1 MGLRGARDFAL
12 ADPVEIVQKIEQRAH
27 EAEASKERGNKMQLT
42 RKALNA
48 RWAWTSAAAF
58 AALAVLVLLDTY
70 LRAKTGYGA
79 ADLQGVPEAW
89 GIRLIANHWADPAD
103 AALAGFGLGF
113 DYLFMPLYGAALY
126 FGAIEARER
135 FASKPGARRRIM
147 ALLAMAPVAGALF
160 DACENALQMVMLTHG
175 PSQTLASLAAEAT
188 TAKFVGVAVGLALS
202 LAAVAGLFVKKKEE
216 GTEK

>member
-1 MGLRGARDFAL
+1 
-12 ADPVEIVQKIEQRAH
+12 
-27 EAEASKERGNKMQLT
+27 MQLS

-48 RWAWTSAAAF
+48 RWAWTSAAAI
-58 AALAVLVLLDTY
+58 AALTVLGLLDTY
-70 LRAKTGYGA
+70 LKAKTGYGA

-89 GIRLIANHWADPAD
+89 GIHLIANHWADPAD

-135 FASKPGARRRIM
+135 LAPKPGALRRIL

-160 DACENALQMVMLTHG
+160 DACENGLQMVMLTQG
-175 PSQTLASLAAEAT
+175 PSQTLATLAAEAT
-188 TAKFVGVAVGLALS
+188 TAKFVGVFIGLALT
-202 LAAVAGLFVKKKEE
+202 LIAVAGLFVKPKKKDE
-216 GTEK
+216 TPA